1 MQIKTLA
8 NASDYPATLTY
19 TVQPEF
25 NGCKGDSFEIVITV
39 NPTVGVDS
47 LADQTLCNGDN
58 TLAVNFTSSLD
69 DNTNNIEEGTITYSW
84 VNDNTNIGLAA
95 SGDGDISSF
104 VATNGTT
111 HGDIGLA
118 ASGIS

>member
-1 MQIKTLA
+1 M
-8 NASDYPATLTY
+8 N
-19 TVQPEF
+19 F
-25 NGCKGDSFEIVITV
+25 ITV

-111 HGDIGLA
+111 GE
-118 ASGIS
+118 ISDNITVTSVYTYNEVSCEGESETNITSQYTYNDV

>member
-1 MQIKTLA
+1 MLQELCNGDLLSQTLA

-95 SGDGDISSF
+95 SS
-104 VATNGTT
+104 
-111 HGDIGLA
+111 
-118 ASGIS
+118 